1 MSISE
6 DYEETT
12 DVSTEIPDHSSQT
25 PSSGGDM
32 EPISPLLSNL
42 FDRRML
48 GGSVYHEENVSQ
60 TVAPL
65 FLHVLCTVTNH
76 ETQKSESADVILPTP
91 GLPVCLSKRHHAAVV
106 Y

>member
-1 MSISE
+1 M
-6 DYEETT
+6 
-12 DVSTEIPDHSSQT
+12 STEIPDHTSLT

-42 FDRRML
+42 FDPRKL
-48 GGSVYHEENVSQ
+48 GGSGYHKETVSQ
-60 TVAPL
+60 MVAPL
-65 FLHVLCTVTNH
+65 FLHIVCTVTNH

-91 GLPVCLSKRHHAAVV
+91 GLPVCLSKGHHVTVV